1 MERRMSKFFS
11 ILLVLCM
18 IISMMPAAAFA
29 ASTPSVLY
37 LKPNSNWLTDS
48 ARFAAYFFSDSGNTW
63 VSMTDSDGDGYYEAA
78 VPSGYS
84 SVIFCRMNP
93 SSSTNSWDYKW
104 NQTGDLTV
112 PTNGNNCYT
121 MNSDSWDTGTW
132 GTYSTTVEVD
142 YYLIGYINGANLGCE
157 EDSSNLGSYKFV
169 DGKLTATFTSDSYV
183 FIKTS
188 DNANWYMTKT
198 YVSDSTATFYN
209 TNTGSA
215 AEKMFVPGGAS
226 VTFTLTVN
234 SNDTLTLSYTVDTS
248 TCKHLSHSANGI
260 CYACNKLV
268 GHTWSSGACTV
279 CGTEC
284 DHSWSSGKCEIC
296 GTSCSHSYDS
306 GKVTTAAGCITT
318 GVKTYTCAT
327 CGSTKTETVPATGH
341 SYKDTVVAPTC
352 TTAGYTTHTC
362 SACGDSY
369 QDSTTAATGHNYSNG
384 TCTNCGDG
392 CTHSYDSGTVTKA
405 ATCTTTGV
413 KTYTCSK
420 CGGTKTESIAATGH
434 SYKSTVT
441 APTCTANGYTT
452 NTCSSCGDSYTSNS
466 TAATGHSWNSG
477 TVTTAAT
484 CTQKGTKT
492 YTCSTCKTTKTEEI
506 AATGHSYKSTVTAPT
521 CTAAGYT
528 TYTCSSCGDSYT
540 GNTTA
545 ATGHNYSNGT
555 CTVCGDGCTHNWSGS
570 TCTVCGTT
578 RDYYLIGYI
587 NGANYG
593 CEEDSSNLG
602 TYKFSNGKLTATFD
616 CDSYVFVK
624 TGDNATW
631 YMSEGYCDQTS
642 VTLYN
647 TSSGIAVPDKLYVP
661 GGVQVTFTLTVNAS
675 SDTLTLSY
683 SVNSSSCSHL
693 VHGTDGV
700 CTACGA
706 AVDHSYDSGT
716 VTSAATCTTD
726 GVRTY
731 TCSICEGTKTET
743 ITAAGHSYSGAS
755 CIKCGE
761 TRDYYLF
768 GYINGANYACEE
780 DADNLGIYKF
790 VNGTLTV
797 TFESNSYVAVKTG
810 DNLNWYMTNGY
821 PGDGVSSATLYNTNT
836 GIEVNKLYVPGGAEV
851 TFTLVVNTDDTLV
864 LSYEIVSCSHSYDSG
879 TVTTEAT
886 CLNTGVK
893 TYTCSIC
900 GSTKTE
906 TIAALGHSYTTTV
919 VDPTCTANGYTLH
932 ECGTCGYSY
941 RDNVVNTT
949 GHSHTTVVT
958 APTCTTAGYTTYTCT
973 KCGEV
978 YTSDATAATGHSYS
992 NGTCTVC
999 GAVDSDY
1006 TVDYYLFGYING
1018 ADYGCG
1024 SDLSNLGSYKFVNG
1038 QVTVVFT
1045 EDSYVAVKTGDNASF
1060 YMTNGYV
1067 GAATS
1072 ATLYKFT
1079 DPDATSANKLL
1090 VYGGQTATFTL
1101 TENWDGNLILSYT
1114 VDASSCQHT
1123 SHSTDGVC
1131 TLCGTTVEHTYTQG
1145 VCSVCSAQDPDY
1157 VAYDYYLFGY
1167 INGANYGCE
1176 EDAANLGYFQFR
1188 SIGTCTVTFLQDS
1201 YVGVKAVNPGT
1212 GEVVIWYMT
1221 DGYQGEVT
1229 SVTMYDSTTLGE
1241 TADKLFAPGNVR
1253 LIFTIVRNDDGSITL
1268 SYEEVVCEHTFDD
1281 GVVTTEATCTTEGS
1295 MTYTCSSCGHYY
1307 LETIAATGHSYVDGT
1322 CSVCGDVTTGN
1333 VWTKVDPSAI
1343 TSSDTI
1349 AITMTKDG
1357 VTWALYNANGT
1368 GSAPTAVVVT
1378 VNGTTMTSDVVDTI
1392 SWNVVS
1398 DTNGLIIYVA
1408 GSTATW
1414 LYSTSSNNGVRVGT
1428 NTNKYWVVDATT
1440 GYLQHV
1446 GTSRYMGV
1454 YTTNPDWR
1462 AYTSTTTNI
1471 AGQTLSFWKLGTSS
1485 GGTCTHSYTASVTTE
1500 PTCTTAGVK
1509 TYTCSSCGDSYTESI
1524 AATGHSYTN
1533 GTCGVCGAADPAYT
1547 VDYYLIGYING
1558 ANYGCEEDSSN
1569 LGSYKFTNGKLT
1581 VTFDVD
1587 SYVFVKTGDNAKW
1600 YMSEGYSEATSV
1612 TLYNTT
1618 SGIADP
1624 DKLFVPGGVEIT
1636 FTLTVNSNDT
1646 LTLSYV
1652 TAECAHS
1659 YSSSVTTQPGC
1670 TTAGVR
1676 TYTCSKCGDSFTESI
1691 AATGHSYVSGT
1702 CTGCGAADP
1711 SYTVDY
1717 YLIGYINGANY
1728 GCEEDSS
1735 NLGSYKFASGKLTVT
1750 FNSDSYV
1757 FVKTGDN
1764 AKWYMSEGYSEATSV
1779 TLYNTTSG
1787 LADPNKL
1794 YVPGG
1799 VEITFTLTVN
1809 SDDTLTLSYVTATC
1823 AHSYNSSV
1831 TTAATCTTTG
1841 VRTYTCS
1848 KCGSSYTESI
1858 AATGHSYSTVV
1869 TAPTCTAAGYT
1880 TYSCSNCSYSYTGNT
1895 VAATGHNYVNG
1906 VCSGCGDGC
1915 SHSYT
1920 SATTDPT
1927 CTTAGSTTY
1936 TCSKC
1941 GNGYTE
1947 TIAATGHS
1955 WSNGKCSVC
1964 GDGCSHS
1971 YSSGVCTICGVT
1983 AEGITIHLVNT
1994 LGWSGVVA
2002 HAWEGSTSTALS
2014 GFEWPGQIIQRDA
2027 NGYYTFTVDYTPA
2040 SGNSLGLLFH
2050 NFNGSQTADVT
2061 INYATLKSASELWI
2075 QPSPTANSEGKYDC
2089 TVATAES
2096 VLTIS
2101 PEVNGTSVTFRYAN
2115 SSASAVYLAGSMN
2128 NWSTSANKMTK
2139 GSNGVWTLTLTL
2151 DPGVYEYKFVVDGEW
2166 IMDPI
2171 GGTTGGYDGNSI
2183 VVVPTDDTT
2192 TNSGTITVILHF
2204 YRESGEYD
2212 GWDVWFWG
2220 NEKSG
2225 ASAFQ
2230 TLDDDKGMI
2239 ATFTVDG
2246 KTNSNVGYTV
2256 RKSDWSDKE
2265 FYDRFIDLSDV
2276 TSGTVHYYLNSGVAT
2291 GSRVLG
2297 EDVIFAAKPSYA
2309 NYSYDAGTVWF
2320 KTTLPLSSAVA
2331 GNFTVLDASGN
2342 ATDVTVTGVTLDGNG
2357 YTLTLSRSLTL
2368 AELNN
2373 YQLKY
2378 GNYYTTISL
2387 NTHDLFYSSAFAS
2400 DYTYYGDDLG
2410 ATWSKAS
2417 TTFKVWAPT
2426 AMAVSV
2432 KLYTSG
2438 NYGTDDLIK
2447 TATMTRGEKGVWYVT
2462 VAGDLNGV
2470 YYNYDVTFATYTVEA
2485 TDPYARATGANGD
2498 RGMVIDLNST
2508 DPDGWDN
2515 DISPNQGMSYTDAI
2529 IYEMHVREM
2538 TIHSSS
2544 GVKDEWRGKYLGL
2557 TQSGTNY
2564 NGYSTVLEHI
2574 KELGVT
2580 HVQLMPVYDYNSVD
2594 EYHLTD
2600 WAQYAWGYDPK
2611 NYNVPEGSYSTDPFN
2626 GEVRIGEFKEMVQ
2639 TFHENGINVVMD
2651 VVYNH
2656 TFDGGN
2662 YCGNKIVPNY
2672 YSRFYGEGNW
2682 SNGSGCGNDFATE
2695 RSMVRNYIV
2704 DSIMY
2709 WVEEYHIDGFRFDL
2723 VGLIDTVTI
2732 NEIVNTVH
2740 AKYPYVMFYGEG
2752 WAPGGTAVEYGYN
2765 LATQGNAWE
2774 VGGFGFFNDSI
2785 RNAIA
2790 GDNGNSWGFA
2800 SSSSDFADAIGNY
2813 FRASNG
2819 WSTSPTQ
2826 TINYVS
2832 CHDNYCLMD
2841 KLCIS
2846 RNGAY
2851 WSELAAMNRL
2861 STAMVMMAQG
2871 TPFFLAGDE
2880 LLREKKDSYGNRYD
2894 NGYGSTD
2901 EVSQITWSDL
2911 QNKEY
2916 AQLTDDYYAG
2926 LVAFRKNHAALRC
2939 PSGSDAWNY
2948 TSYYKIND
2956 NCIMFYVSG
2965 YPNYECSDGIVMI
2978 FNGSSSTQ
2986 WVNLGNYGIPSG
2998 YWQAC
3003 IHGSQAG
3010 INPLWGVDVGSGY
3023 GEVGV
3028 EGYSATVL
3036 VLGDLVHEESI
3047 YNQNLSKV
3055 NCSHSSHTTS
3065 GLCTSCGATVE
3076 HTYSSGSCSVCGLS
3090 QSASETMTV
3099 YYDNST
3105 TAWSNVYVYAWAEA
3119 GGRTTEYTNAWPGSA
3134 MTAMG
3139 NGIYAFELP
3148 TAATA
3153 VIFND
3158 GAGNQSSNL
3167 TVPSYSSTATLYD
3180 PDTASWTTYEAS
3192 CSHSSHNTSGI
3203 CTNCGLTVAHTYSN
3217 GACTVCKAAC
3227 DHTWRSG
3234 TCYTC
3239 GYVCVHSS
3247 HGTDGGC
3254 TVCGIAMEHTYS
3266 NGTCTVCGKAC
3277 THSWSNGTCTVCA
3290 LACSHSSHTTSGLC
3304 TACGSSVTH
3313 TYSGGSCSV
3322 CGLSQSAPDTITI
3335 YYDNTESAWTTVY
3348 AYAWTEAGG
3357 TTVQYTGSWPGT
3369 EMTLIGDNV
3378 YSITLSRN
3386 ATIVIFSDGDS
3397 SQTGNLSV
3405 PAYDSGSDMYSSAI
3419 GSWVTYGAECEH
3431 SYSGVVTAPTCTT
3444 NGYTT
3449 YTCTLCGDR
3458 YTGSATSATGHT
3470 YANGIC
3476 TGCGAVQSHTHSYKA
3491 VVTAPTCIVGGY
3503 TTYTCSC
3510 GDNYN
3515 GDATAATGH
3524 SYVNGVCST
3533 CGAAEAHTH
3542 NYSAV
3547 ITKPTCT
3554 TGGYT
3559 TYTCACGD
3567 SYTGNTTAAAG
3578 HSYTSTVTAPTCTAA
3593 GSTTYT
3599 CSVCLDRYTQTS
3611 AATGHNYVNGKCS
3624 NCGATQS
3631 TVESTLAEYV
3641 QDGTTLQCWNWSM
3654 ANIEAN
3660 MGLIANMGYTSIQLS
3675 PIQEIKES
3683 TTNKPYDNWW
3693 VLYQPISFK
3702 LNEAEG
3708 HCVGTR
3714 DEFISLCETAHKYG
3728 IKVIVDVVSNHL
3740 ANNGGNILSPMID
3753 PDILYDSE
3761 CWHDYTT
3768 NSWDYSDRYN
3778 ITQYC
3783 MGGLPDLNTG
3793 SDKIQQYVLNYLKD
3807 LIDCGADGFRFD
3819 AAKQIETPSDNSSFA
3834 SDFWP
3839 TVVNGAYDY
3848 ASSTRGIYLYCYGEM
3863 LQNPDDGGQLHISAY
3878 TEFMSVTESV
3888 WSNDVRSFLYNGNA
3902 GSIQFSYFKDCN
3914 ADKLVLWSESHD
3926 TFADGSSNYVSQD
3939 VLNRAWAIVASRAY
3953 TMALYFPRAN
3963 SLSGQELGEIAKTGW
3978 SSVEVKAVNRFHN
3991 AFIGTSEYCS
4001 TYGGYAYVERGG
4013 AGVVIVSSS
4022 TSSGWVSVPN
4032 HTLAV
4037 GTYVDQITG
4046 NTFTV
4051 SSDGWIY
4058 GDMGSTGIAVIYNA
4072 TDVDCSHPS
4081 HGSDGYCYDCY
4092 EYVGHSSGSTCSVCG
4107 TATTRTI
4114 YFKNTDGW
4122 SNVYMYAWH
4131 DQGDTV
4137 TAAWPGDAMTLVDS
4151 ETGLYAIT
4159 VPVSATNVIFNDG
4172 NGTQTANIVPSAEG
4186 NVYDYSTGFWYVKGE
4201 SNAADAYYLF
4211 GSINGADYNGFNY
4224 KFTDGTMTVT
4234 FSSDSYVFVCDS
4246 NGVEYMTEGW
4256 LGVVTSATMYNVTGL
4271 TEPNKLYIPGGVEV
4285 TITLTANDDGTVT
4298 VSYETAACEHRY
4310 TGVVTAPTC
4319 TAEGYTTYTCADCG
4333 DSYVGNTVAATGHS
4347 YVGVVS
4353 TKATCTT
4360 QGQQTFTCSSCGDSY
4375 TEGIAATGHSYN
4387 GVVTAPTCTTDGYTT
4402 YTCTACSDS
4411 YVGSTVFATG
4421 HNYVEGTCV
4430 SCGVVDTSNCTHN
4443 YQSAVSDATCTTNAT
4458 TTYTCTLC
4466 GHSYTTTADS
4476 SSSWTET
4483 TPDGV
4488 DETEV
4493 ESKTQYS
4500 YSELETTTSTES
4512 SLEGYTQTGSE
4523 QVESGSGTIDYVTEW
4538 PSGFDTSSD
4547 LYNQYNN
4554 TPVTD
4559 SGVSTYSTALR
4570 TAALTSNTSG
4580 SSTVVN
4586 SDKLVGYLYYHWH
4599 SDSTSYYSTAEK
4611 TGTYTHFC
4619 AYYDTTDPSDYS
4631 CDYSDMSYKAG
4642 YDHCDQS
4649 PWFFVVEVYEQTY
4662 TTYNTLYSYE
4672 RWTEA
4677 SEWSDDEIAESDT
4690 CKVFMRQVYRYVNE
4704 ALADHIYNAVVT
4716 APTCKTSGYTTHT
4729 CADCGDSYTDSVVPA
4744 TGHTYSATV
4753 ADPTCTAGGYTLY
4766 TCSDCGYG
4774 YAGSN
4779 VAATGHNYV
4788 PTVTAPT
4795 CTENGYTTYTC
4806 SDCGN
4811 SYVGNTVVTSGHS
4824 YSSVVTAPTC
4834 TKDGYTTYTCSTC
4847 GDSYT
4852 GNTVAATGVHTYVD
4866 GTCTGCGAVEVVPSV
4881 KMSSVSLAL
4890 KDEVKFTGYFTI
4902 ENIDAS
4908 TATMGLMTFE
4918 NAPTDVSVNT
4928 ADHVIP
4934 GATYQSSKD
4943 RYIGYSQGIPAKEMG
4958 DLFYICAYVQLE
4970 NGTYVYSDVVEYSVE
4985 KYAYAMLD
4993 YTNDADLQ
5001 KLLIAMLNYGAEAQ
5015 LYFGYNTDDL
5025 VNADLTDE
5033 QKNSLNS
5040 YSSDLMDA
5048 IVTADSS
5055 KTGNFVYTE
5064 AAFSTKTVNVTA
5076 GGALALNCRFNP
5088 AYTMDGDM
5096 TLYYWDA
5103 ATYNNVS
5110 ELTTANATGSA
5121 TMTVVNGAYQAS
5133 VTGIAAKDIDKTI
5146 YAVGVYESDG
5156 ITYTTGVISYNLN
5169 TYFDI
5174 LPSLRPACQG
5184 VCEAAVVYCDYA
5196 KLYFLGE

>member
-1 MERRMSKFFS
+1 MERRMNKFFS
-11 ILLVLCM
+11 ILLILCM
-18 IISMMPAAAFA
+18 ILSMMPAAALA

-37 LKPNSNWLTDS
+37 LQPNSEWLTDS
-48 ARFAAYFFSDSGNTW
+48 ARFAAYFFNDSENTW

-93 SSSTNSWDYKW
+93 GSSTNSWDNKW
-104 NQTGDLTV
+104 NQTGDLTI
-112 PTNGNNCYT
+112 PTNGSNCYT
-121 MNSDSWDTGTW
+121 MNSGSWDTGTW
-132 GTYSTTVEVD
+132 GTYSAAVEVD
-142 YYLIGYINGANLGCE
+142 YYLIGYINGANYGCE
-157 EDSSNLGSYKFV
+157 EDSSNMGSYKFA
-169 DGKLTATFTSDSYV
+169 DGKLTVTFTSDSYV
-183 FIKTS
+183 FVKTT

-215 AEKMFVPGGAS
+215 AEKMFVPGGAA

-234 SNDTLTLSYTVDTS
+234 SDDTLTLSYTVDTS
-248 TCKHLSHSANGI
+248 TCKHLSHSADGI

-268 GHTWSSGACTV
+268 GHTWSSGKCTV
-279 CGTEC
+279 CGTAC
-284 DHSWSSGKCEIC
+284 DHSWSSGKCQVC
-296 GTSCSHSYDS
+296 GTSCTHSYDS
-306 GKVTTAAGCITT
+306 GKVTTAAGCTTT
-318 GVKTYTCAT
+318 GVKTYTCST
-327 CGSTKTETVPATGH
+327 CGSTKTETIAATGH
-341 SYKDTVVAPTC
+341 SYVDKVTAPTC

-362 SACGDSY
+362 SSCGDSY
-369 QDSTTAATGHNYSNG
+369 KDSTTAATGHNYQNG

-392 CTHSYDSGTVTKA
+392 CTHSYDSGKVTTA
-405 ATCTTTGV
+405 ATCTTAGV

-420 CGGTKTESIAATGH
+420 CGGTKTETIAATGH
-434 SYKSTVT
+434 SY
-441 APTCTANGYTT
+441 
-452 NTCSSCGDSYTSNS
+452 SS
-466 TAATGHSWNSG
+466 
-477 TVTTAAT
+477 
-484 CTQKGTKT
+484 K
-492 YTCSTCKTTKTEEI
+492 
-506 AATGHSYKSTVTAPT
+506 VTAPT

-540 GNTTA
+540 GNTIA
-545 ATGHNYSNGT
+545 ATGHSYQNGS
-555 CTVCGDGCTHNWSGS
+555 CTVCGDGCTHSWSGAS
-570 TCTVCGTT
+570 CTICGQT

-593 CEEDSSNLG
+593 CEEDSANLG
-602 TYKFSNGKLTATFD
+602 SYKFTNGRLTVTFD
-616 CDSYVFVK
+616 SDSYVFIK
-624 TGDNATW
+624 TGDNAAW
-631 YMSEGYCDQTS
+631 YMSEGYSEATS

-647 TSSGIAVPDKLYVP
+647 TSNGLADPNKLYVP
-661 GGVQVTFTLTVNAS
+661 GGAELVFTLTVNT
-675 SDTLTLSY
+675 DETLVLSY
-683 SVNSSSCSHL
+683 AISSCSH
-693 VHGTDGV
+693 
-700 CTACGA
+700 
-706 AVDHSYDSGT
+706 SYQSE
-716 VTSAATCTTD
+716 VTKAATCTSS

-731 TCSICEGTKTET
+731 TCSICKD
-743 ITAAGHSYSGAS
+743 SY
-755 CIKCGE
+755 
-761 TRDYYLF
+761 
-768 GYINGANYACEE
+768 
-780 DADNLGIYKF
+780 
-790 VNGTLTV
+790 
-797 TFESNSYVAVKTG
+797 
-810 DNLNWYMTNGY
+810 
-821 PGDGVSSATLYNTNT
+821 
-836 GIEVNKLYVPGGAEV
+836 
-851 TFTLVVNTDDTLV
+851 
-864 LSYEIVSCSHSYDSG
+864 
-879 TVTTEAT
+879 
-886 CLNTGVK
+886 
-893 TYTCSIC
+893 
-900 GSTKTE
+900 TE
-906 TIAALGHSYTTTV
+906 TIAALGHSY
-919 VDPTCTANGYTLH
+919 
-932 ECGTCGYSY
+932 S
-941 RDNVVNTT
+941 
-949 GHSHTTVVT
+949 SVVT
-958 APTCTTAGYTTYTCT
+958 APTCTAAGYTTHTCANCGDSYKDSTTAATGHNYQNGTCTNCGDGCTHSYDSGKVTTAAGCTTTGVKTYTCS
-973 KCGEV
+973 KCGGTKTETIAAAGHSYENGTCTACGAADPD
-978 YTSDATAATGHSYS
+978 YTVDYYLIGYINGANYGCEEDSANLGSYKFVDGKLVVTFDSDSYVFIKTGDNAKWYMCEGYSEATSVTLYNTSNGLADPNKLYVPGGVEITFTLTVNSDDTLTLSYVTAECVHSYDSGKVTTAATCTTAGVKTYTCSKCGGTKTESIAATGHSYS

-999 GAVDSDY
+999 GA
-1006 TVDYYLFGYING
+1006 
-1018 ADYGCG
+1018 A
-1024 SDLSNLGSYKFVNG
+1024 
-1038 QVTVVFT
+1038 
-1045 EDSYVAVKTGDNASF
+1045 
-1060 YMTNGYV
+1060 
-1067 GAATS
+1067 
-1072 ATLYKFT
+1072 
-1079 DPDATSANKLL
+1079 
-1090 VYGGQTATFTL
+1090 
-1101 TENWDGNLILSYT
+1101 
-1114 VDASSCQHT
+1114 
-1123 SHSTDGVC
+1123 
-1131 TLCGTTVEHTYTQG
+1131 
-1145 VCSVCSAQDPDY
+1145 
-1157 VAYDYYLFGY
+1157 
-1167 INGANYGCE
+1167 
-1176 EDAANLGYFQFR
+1176 
-1188 SIGTCTVTFLQDS
+1188 
-1201 YVGVKAVNPGT
+1201 
-1212 GEVVIWYMT
+1212 
-1221 DGYQGEVT
+1221 
-1229 SVTMYDSTTLGE
+1229 
-1241 TADKLFAPGNVR
+1241 
-1253 LIFTIVRNDDGSITL
+1253 DGSSEL
-1268 SYEEVVCEHTFDD
+1268 
-1281 GVVTTEATCTTEGS
+1281 
-1295 MTYTCSSCGHYY
+1295 
-1307 LETIAATGHSYVDGT
+1307 
-1322 CSVCGDVTTGN
+1322 TGN
-1333 VWTKVDPSAI
+1333 VWTKVSISDI
-1343 TSSDTI
+1343 TASDTI

-1378 VNGTTMTSDVVDTI
+1378 VSGSSMSSEDVDTI
-1392 SWNVVS
+1392 AWNIVS
-1398 DTNGLIIYVA
+1398 DSSGLIIYTA

-1414 LYSTSSNNGVRVGT
+1414 LYSTSTNNGTRVGT
-1428 NTNKYWVVDATT
+1428 NSNKYWVVDSTS

-1446 GTSRYMGV
+1446 ATSRYLGV
-1454 YTTNPDWR
+1454 YTTTPDWR
-1462 AYTSTTTNI
+1462 AYTTYTNNI
-1471 AGQTLSFWKLGTSS
+1471 ADQTLSFWKLNSSS
-1485 GGTCTHSYTASVTTE
+1485 GSSCSHSYSGKVTTAA
-1500 PTCTTAGVK
+1500 TCTTAGVR
-1509 TYTCSSCGDSYTESI
+1509 TYTCSICGDSYTETI
-1524 AATGHSYTN
+1524 AATGHSYSGGSCT
-1533 GTCGVCGAADPAYT
+1533 VCGAADPDYT

-1558 ANYGCEEDSSN
+1558 ANYGCEDDYAN
-1569 LGSYKFTNGKLT
+1569 LGSYKFVDGKLT
-1581 VTFDVD
+1581 VTFNAD

-1612 TLYNTT
+1612 TLYNT
-1618 SGIADP
+1618 S
-1624 DKLFVPGGVEIT
+1624 
-1636 FTLTVNSNDT
+1636 
-1646 LTLSYV
+1646 
-1652 TAECAHS
+1652 
-1659 YSSSVTTQPGC
+1659 
-1670 TTAGVR
+1670 
-1676 TYTCSKCGDSFTESI
+1676 
-1691 AATGHSYVSGT
+1691 
-1702 CTGCGAADP
+1702 
-1711 SYTVDY
+1711 
-1717 YLIGYINGANY
+1717 
-1728 GCEEDSS
+1728 
-1735 NLGSYKFASGKLTVT
+1735 
-1750 FNSDSYV
+1750 
-1757 FVKTGDN
+1757 
-1764 AKWYMSEGYSEATSV
+1764 
-1779 TLYNTTSG
+1779 SG

-1809 SDDTLTLSYVTATC
+1809 SDDTLTLSYVTYVCT
-1823 AHSYNSSV
+1823 HSYSGKV
-1831 TTAATCTTTG
+1831 TTAATCTTAG
-1841 VRTYTCS
+1841 VKTYTCS
-1848 KCGSSYTESI
+1848 LCGDSYTESI
-1858 AATGHSYSTVV
+1858 AATGHTYVNGTCSSCGAEEGHTHSYTSVV
-1869 TAPTCTAAGYT
+1869 TKPTCTTAGYT
-1880 TYSCSNCSYSYTGNT
+1880 TYTCSCGDSYTGNAT
-1895 VAATGHNYVNG
+1895 AATGHSYVNG
-1906 VCSGCGDGC
+1906 VCSTCGA
-1915 SHSYT
+1915 
-1920 SATTDPT
+1920 SASD
-1927 CTTAGSTTY
+1927 
-1936 TCSKC
+1936 
-1941 GNGYTE
+1941 
-1947 TIAATGHS
+1947 
-1955 WSNGKCSVC
+1955 
-1964 GDGCSHS
+1964 
-1971 YSSGVCTICGVT
+1971 
-1983 AEGITIHLVNT
+1983 GITIHLINT
-1994 LGWSGVVA
+1994 LGWSGAVA
-2002 HAWEGSTSTALS
+2002 HAWEGSTSAALS
-2014 GFEWPGQIIQRDA
+2014 GWEWPGQIIQRDA
-2027 NGYYTFTVDYTPA
+2027 QGYYTFTVDYTPA
-2040 SGNSLGLLFH
+2040 SGKSLGLLFH

-2061 INYATLKSASELWI
+2061 IDYATLKSASELWI
-2075 QPSPTANSEGKYDC
+2075 QPSATANSDGQYDC

-2096 VLTIS
+2096 TLVIS
-2101 PEVNGTSVTFRYAN
+2101 PEINGTSVTFRYAN

-2139 GSNGVWTLTLTL
+2139 GSDGVWTLTLTL

-2166 IMDPI
+2166 IMDP
-2171 GGTTGGYDGNSI
+2171 GNGVAGGYDGNS
-2183 VVVPTDDTT
+2183 VVVVSSDDII
-2192 TNSGTITVILHF
+2192 TNTGTITVVLHF
-2204 YRESGEYD
+2204 YRSSGDYT

-2220 NEKSG
+2220 SEKSG

-2230 TLDDDKGMI
+2230 TLDGDKGMI

-2246 KTNSNVGYTV
+2246 KTNTNVGYTI
-2256 RKSDWSDKE
+2256 RKTDWSDKE

-2297 EDVIFAAKPSYA
+2297 EDVVFAAKLSYA
-2309 NYSYDAGTVWF
+2309 NYSYDAGTVWL
-2320 KTTLPLSSAVA
+2320 KTSLPLSSAVA
-2331 GNFTVLDASGN
+2331 GNFTVLDGDGN
-2342 ATDVTVTGVTLDGNG
+2342 ATNVTVTGVTLDGSG

-2368 AELNN
+2368 AELNS

-2387 NTHDLFYSSAFAS
+2387 STHDLFYSSKFAE

-2426 AMAVSV
+2426 AQAVSV

-2447 TATMTRGEKGVWYVT
+2447 TVTMTLGEKGVWYATVT
-2462 VAGDLNGV
+2462 GDLNGV
-2470 YYNYDVTFATYTVEA
+2470 YYNYDVTFASYTVEA
-2485 TDPYARATGANGD
+2485 TDPYARAAGANGD

-2508 DPDGWDN
+2508 DPDGWEN

-2529 IYEMHVREM
+2529 IYELHVREM
-2538 TIHSSS
+2538 TIDSTS
-2544 GVKDEWRGKYLGL
+2544 GVKEEWRGKYLGL

-2580 HVQLMPVYDYNSVD
+2580 HVQLMPVYDFNSVD

-2626 GEVRIGEFKEMVQ
+2626 GEVRITEFKEMVQ

-2682 SNGSGCGNDFATE
+2682 SNGSGCGNDFASE

-2709 WVEEYHIDGFRFDL
+2709 WAEEYHIDGFRFDL
-2723 VGLIDTVTI
+2723 VGLLDTVTI

-2740 AKYPYVMFYGEG
+2740 AKYPYIMFYGEG

-2800 SSSSDFADAIGNY
+2800 SSSGDFADALGNY

-2880 LLREKKDSYGNRYD
+2880 LLREKKDSSGNRYD

-2901 EVSQITWSDL
+2901 EVSKITWSDL

-2926 LVAFRKNHAALRC
+2926 LIAFRKNHAALRC
-2939 PSGSDAWNY
+2939 ASGSDAWNY

-3010 INPLWGVDVGSGY
+3010 ITPLWGVDVGSGC

-3028 EGYSATVL
+3028 EGYSATIL
-3036 VLGDLVHEESI
+3036 VLGDLVHEESV
-3047 YNQNLSKV
+3047 YNRNLSKV
-3055 NCSHSSHTTS
+3055 NCAHSSHTTS

-3076 HTYSSGSCSVCGLS
+3076 HTYSGGSCSVCGLS

-3099 YYDNST
+3099 YYDNSS

-3119 GGRTTEYTNAWPGSA
+3119 GGRTTEYAGSWPGAA
-3134 MTAMG
+3134 MTNMG
-3139 NGIYAFELP
+3139 SGIYAYELP
-3148 TAATA
+3148 IAATT
-3153 VIFND
+3153 VIFSS
-3158 GAGNQSSNL
+3158 GAGEQSSNL
-3167 TVPSYSSTATLYD
+3167 SVPAYNSGTPLYD
-3180 PDTASWTTYEAS
+3180 PSAGAWEAYEAS
-3192 CSHSSHNTSGI
+3192 CSHTSHNTSGV

-3217 GACTVCKAAC
+3217 GVCTVCKAEC

-3234 TCYTC
+3234 VCYTC
-3239 GYVCVHSS
+3239 GYVCAHSS

-3266 NGTCTVCGKAC
+3266 KGSCTVCGKAC

-3290 LACSHSSHTTSGLC
+3290 LACTHSSHTTSGLC
-3304 TACGSSVTH
+3304 TTCGSTVSH

-3357 TTVQYTGSWPGT
+3357 TTVNYSGTWPGT
-3369 EMTLIGDNV
+3369 EMTLVGDNV

-3386 ATIVIFSDGDS
+3386 ATIVIFSDGS
-3397 SQTGNLSV
+3397 GSQTGNLSV
-3405 PAYDSGSDMYSSAI
+3405 PAYDSGSDMYSPVIS
-3419 GSWVTYGAECEH
+3419 SWVTYGAACEH
-3431 SYSGVVTAPTCTT
+3431 SYSAVVTAPTCTSG
-3444 NGYTT
+3444 GYTT

-3458 YTGSATSATGHT
+3458 YTGSATAMTGHT
-3470 YANGIC
+3470 YVDGTC
-3476 TGCGAVQSHTHSYKA
+3476 SVCGAAQTHTHSYTA

-3503 TTYTCSC
+3503 TTYTCAC
-3510 GDNYN
+3510 GDSYN

-3524 SYVNGVCST
+3524 SYVNGVCSV
-3533 CGAAEAHTH
+3533 CGTSEAHTH
-3542 NYSAV
+3542 NYAAV

-3578 HSYTSTVTAPTCTAA
+3578 HSYTAVVTAPTCTAA
-3593 GSTTYT
+3593 GTTTYT
-3599 CSVCLDRYTQTS
+3599 CSVCLDRYTQTT
-3611 AATGHNYVNGKCS
+3611 AATGHSYVNGVCS
-3624 NCGATQS
+3624 ACGAAQS
-3631 TVESTLAEYV
+3631 TVDSTLAEYV
-3641 QDGTTLQCWNWSM
+3641 QDGCTLQCWNWSM

-3675 PIQEIKES
+3675 PIQEIKEG

-3693 VLYQPISFK
+3693 VLYQPISFN
-3702 LNEAEG
+3702 LNESEG

-3740 ANNGGNILSPMID
+3740 ANNGANVLSPMID
-3753 PDILYDSE
+3753 PDILYDTE

-3768 NSWDYSDRYN
+3768 NSWNYADRYN

-3783 MGGLPDLNTG
+3783 MAGLPDLNTG
-3793 SDKIQQYVLNYLKD
+3793 SDKIQRYVLDYLKD

-3839 TVVNGAYDY
+3839 TVVGGAYDY

-3914 ADKLVLWSESHD
+3914 ADKLVLWPESHD
-3926 TFADGSSNYVSQD
+3926 TFADGSSSYVPQD
-3939 VLNRAWAIVASRAY
+3939 VLNRAWGIVAARAY

-3978 SSVEVKAVNRFHN
+3978 SSVEVKAINRFHN

-4032 HTLAV
+4032 HTLAA

-4072 TDVDCSHPS
+4072 ETVNCSHAS

-4092 EYVGHSSGSTCSVCG
+4092 EYVGHTSGSTCSVCG

-4122 SNVYMYAWH
+4122 SNVYLYAWH
-4131 DQGDTV
+4131 DQGSAV
-4137 TAAWPGDAMTLVDS
+4137 TAAWPGDAMTLVDG
-4151 ETGLYAIT
+4151 ETNLYAIT
-4159 VPVSATNVIFNDG
+4159 VPVSATNVIFNNG
-4172 NGTQTANIVPSAEG
+4172 SGTQTANIVPSAQA
-4186 NVYDYSTGFWYVKGE
+4186 NTYDYATGFWYVKGE
-4201 SNAADAYYLF
+4201 SNTADAYYLF

-4234 FSSDSYVFVCDS
+4234 FTSDSYVFVCDS
-4246 NGVEYMTEGW
+4246 NGVEYMTNGW
-4256 LGVVTSATMYNVTGL
+4256 LGVVTSATMYNATGL
-4271 TEPNKLYIPGGVEV
+4271 TTPDKLYIPGGVEV
-4285 TITLTANDDGTVT
+4285 TITLTVNDDGSVT
-4298 VSYETAACEHRY
+4298 VSYVTAACEHRY

-4319 TAEGYTTYTCADCG
+4319 TSEGYTTYTCANCG
-4333 DSYVGNTVAATGHS
+4333 HSYVGSTVAAVGHS

-4360 QGQQTFTCSSCGDSY
+4360 QGKQTFTCSSCGDSY
-4375 TEGIAATGHSYN
+4375 TEGIAATGHSYS

-4402 YTCTACSDS
+4402 YTCTACGDS

-4421 HNYVEGTCV
+4421 HNYVDGTCV

-4443 YQSAVSDATCTTNAT
+4443 YEAAVSDATCTSNAT

-4466 GHSYTTTADS
+4466 GHSYTTTADTS
-4476 SSSWTET
+4476 SGWTET
-4483 TPDGV
+4483 TPEGV
-4488 DETEV
+4488 EETDV
-4493 ESKTQYS
+4493 ETKTQYS
-4500 YSELETTTSTES
+4500 YSELETTTSYES
-4512 SLEGYTQTGSE
+4512 SLEGYTQTGSSME
-4523 QVESGSGTIDYVTEW
+4523 ESGTGTVDYVAEW
-4538 PSGFDTSSD
+4538 PSGFDTSSG
-4547 LYNQYNN
+4547 LYSQYNN
-4554 TPVTD
+4554 TPVAD
-4559 SGVSTYSTALR
+4559 SGVSTYSVALM
-4570 TAALTSNTSG
+4570 AAAETEETS
-4580 SSTVVN
+4580 SSTTVVN
-4586 SDKLVGYLYYHWH
+4586 SNELVGYLYYHWH
-4599 SDSTSYYSTAEK
+4599 SDSISYYSTAEK
-4611 TGTYTHFC
+4611 SGTYTHFC
-4619 AYYDTTDPSDYS
+4619 AYYDTTDPSNYS
-4631 CDYSDMSYKAG
+4631 CDYSDMSYKSDSG
-4642 YDHCDQS
+4642 YDHCSQS

-4662 TTYNTLYSYE
+4662 TTYDTLYTYE

-4677 SEWSDDEIAESDT
+4677 SAWSDDEIVESDT
-4690 CKVFMRQVYRYVNE
+4690 CKVYMRQLYRYVNE
-4704 ALADHIYNAVVT
+4704 ALADHVYNAVVT
-4716 APTCKTSGYTTHT
+4716 APTCTATGYTTHT
-4729 CADCGDSYTDSVVPA
+4729 CSTCGDSYTDTVVPA
-4744 TGHTYSATV
+4744 TGHIYSRTV
-4753 ADPTCTAGGYTLY
+4753 ADATCTAGGYTTY
-4766 TCSDCGYG
+4766 TCSDCGYS
-4774 YAGSN
+4774 YVGSN
-4779 VAATGHNYV
+4779 VAATGHSYV

-4795 CTENGYTTYTC
+4795 CTANGYTTYTC
-4806 SDCGN
+4806 SDCGS

-4824 YSSVVTAPTC
+4824 YHSTVTAATC
-4834 TKDGYTTYTCSTC
+4834 TKDGYTTYTCSVC

-4866 GTCTGCGAVEVVPSV
+4866 GVCTGCGAVEVVPTIS
-4881 KMSSVSLAL
+4881 MSSASLAL
-4890 KDEVKFTGYFTI
+4890 KDEVQFIGYFKI

-4908 TATMGLMTFE
+4908 TATMGLITYKTQ
-4918 NAPTDVSVNT
+4918 PTEISVET
-4928 ADHVIP
+4928 AEEVIP
-4934 GATYQSSKD
+4934 GAVYDSAKD
-4943 RYIGYSQGIPAKEMG
+4943 RYIGYSQGVPAKEMG
-4958 DLFYICAYVQLE
+4958 DTYYIAAYAQLAD
-4970 NGTYVYSDVVEYSVE
+4970 GSYVYSGIKEISVK
-4985 KYAYAMLD
+4985 KYAYTMLPLTSD
-4993 YTNDADLQ
+4993 ENLQ

-5015 LYFGYNTDDL
+5015 LYFGYKTDEL
-5025 VNADLTDE
+5025 VNADLTDA
-5033 QKNSLNS
+5033 QKSSLNS
-5040 YSSDLMDA
+5040 YSADLMDP
-5048 IVTADSS
+5048 IVKADSA
-5055 KTGNFVYTE
+5055 KTGNFVYTK
-5064 AAFSTKTVNVTA
+5064 AAFSKRSVTVTA

-5096 TLYYWDA
+5096 TMYYWDA
-5103 ATYNNVS
+5103 ATYDSVD
-5110 ELTTANATGSA
+5110 ELTLENATGSA
-5121 TMTVVNGAYQAS
+5121 KMTVIDEAYQAS

-5146 YAVGVYESDG
+5146 YVVGVYESNG
-5156 ITYTTGVISYNLN
+5156 VTYTTGVISYNLN
-5169 TYFDI
+5169 TYFDA
-5174 LPSLRPACQG
+5174 LRTALPACQTL
-5184 VCEAAVVYCDYA
+5184 CEAAVVYCDYA